1 MLHSCCSIL
10 AEAISMY
17 EISVSTDKSDFM
29 DQIYPPK
36 SISSHKQKKWT
47 SPLKWLQLDSNPQQ
61 LSSWTNTQPF
71 SQFG

>member
-1 MLHSCCSIL
+1 MLHSRCSIL

-29 DQIYPPK
+29 DQIYPQK

>member
-1 MLHSCCSIL
+1 MLHSPCSIL

-36 SISSHKQKKWT
+36 KYFQS
-47 SPLKWLQLDSNPQQ
+47 
-61 LSSWTNTQPF
+61 
-71 SQFG
+71 